1 MKITQLTIGLCLL
14 LAGILLGNKLADQKE
29 DDNFIQVSD
38 NQTYAKTYSEPQ
50 VEETKNL
57 DVVSKREVDDFN
69 GFGRHEQ
76 AVIDLFEGAAASVVF
91 ISSTARSKSRWTMD
105 ITEIPK
111 GTGTGFM
118 WDNQGHI
125 VTNFHVLEGGNQFSV
140 MLNDQSSYQA
150 VLVGV
155 APNKDL
161 AVLKIEAPEKMI
173 KALPVGSSNNL
184 KVGQFAYAIGNPFG
198 FDQTLTTGVISA
210 LGREITSVT
219 GTKIYDVIQTDAAI
233 NPGNS
238 GGPLLDSSGRL
249 IGVNT
254 AIYSPSG
261 VYSGIGFSIPVDIVN
276 LVIPDL
282 IKYGKV
288 NRPLIGIELV
298 NQSYVRESGAMIN
311 KVSEDGPAMKAGLKG
326 IARSTNGSIIA
337 GDLIKAIDDNK
348 IESNVSLIETLDKYQ
363 PGDMITI
370 SYDRNGQLYE
380 VKLKLSSSVK

>member
-1 MKITQLTIGLCLL
+1 MKISQLLLGLCMLV
-14 LAGILLGNKLADQKE
+14 AGILLGNKLTEQKSGS
-29 DDNFIQVSD
+29 NFVQVSD
-38 NQTYAKTYSEPQ
+38 NQHSTTAGEEPKI
-50 VEETKNL
+50 EEPTGSAASL
-57 DVVSKREVDDFN
+57 KREVIDFK
-69 GFGRHEQ
+69 GFGSHEQ
-76 AVIDLFEGAAASVVF
+76 GVIDLFEGAAASVVF
-91 ISSTARSKSRWTMD
+91 ISSTARSQSRWTMD

-118 WDNQGHI
+118 WDDQGHI

-140 MLNDQSSYQA
+140 MLNDQSSYKA
-150 VLVGV
+150 KVVGI

-173 KALPVGSSNNL
+173 EALPIGRSHDL

-261 VYSGIGFSIPVDIVN
+261 AYSGIGFSIPVDIVN
-276 LVIPDL
+276 MVIPDL
-282 IKYGKV
+282 IKYGRV

-298 NQSYVRESGAMIN
+298 NQSYVREPGAMIN
-311 KVSEDGPAMKAGLKG
+311 KVTEGGPAMGVGLKG
-326 IARSTNGSIIA
+326 IARSNGSIIA
-337 GDLIKAIDDNK
+337 GDLIKAIDGNQ
-348 IESNVSLIETLDKYQ
+348 IVSNVSLIETLEKYK
-363 PGDMITI
+363 PGDQVTI

-380 VKLKLSSSVK
+380 VELKLSSSVK